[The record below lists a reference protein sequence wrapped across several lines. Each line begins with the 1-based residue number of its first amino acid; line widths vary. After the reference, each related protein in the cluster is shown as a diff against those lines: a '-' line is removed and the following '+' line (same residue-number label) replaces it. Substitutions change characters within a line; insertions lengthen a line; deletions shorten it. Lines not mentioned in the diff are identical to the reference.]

1 MELFQTLIR
10 PDREENSQRAEVCK
24 AANFLQV
31 GEFQFLQLAYREW
44 HKDEMP
50 EELTNSI
57 FKSYMLHDEVPHW
70 ARHYGRRI
78 ISLYR
83 RGELNDRDPAYHR
96 YDRDYGK
103 RVPQGMIRFIGAA
116 AVLFLVI
123 AGMLLIGHLATDGK
137 GSSVL
142 PPYFTPEEIRPAKT
156 HLEGS

>member
-70 ARHYGRRI
+70 ARHYGRAEGLTNILSSGMDRYFEGASGK
-78 ISLYR
+78 IS
-83 RGELNDRDPAYHR
+83 
-96 YDRDYGK
+96 
-103 RVPQGMIRFIGAA
+103 
-116 AVLFLVI
+116 
-123 AGMLLIGHLATDGK
+123 
-137 GSSVL
+137 
-142 PPYFTPEEIRPAKT
+142 
-156 HLEGS
+156 